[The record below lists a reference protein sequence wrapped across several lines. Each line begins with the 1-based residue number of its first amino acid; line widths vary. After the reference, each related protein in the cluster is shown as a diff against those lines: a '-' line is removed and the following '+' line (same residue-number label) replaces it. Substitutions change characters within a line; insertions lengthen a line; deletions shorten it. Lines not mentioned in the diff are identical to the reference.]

1 MKKGLTILFFFYA
14 FLSNAQNTLNN
25 VGLTSI
31 APASVAY
38 SVRQLSTS
46 YTGPL
51 LRIKINTSFYDVYPD
66 ETTKKFTI
74 TSKISAPIS
83 TYNAAIGVAST
94 NAISTL
100 ITASTNATVAIWYDQ
115 SGNNVHVLSSNGSA
129 QIITAGSINM
139 MNGQPTIRFFGSGS
153 SSNLISV
160 NTVNYNSQTLATVN
174 AVAQNIATTDL
185 VSGIISTGDSG
196 GWGLNY
202 DPSYS
207 IKGYWIDGSGQFG
220 ASVNETSTDAKIIT
234 GLMGTSTS
242 SSIYSN
248 SVLKGT
254 KATHLIA
261 NGVADKINVGIR
273 GENATQR
280 QFNGNISETMLFPKN
295 LTSAEQAALEA
306 SQSIYLLPSVTITS
320 SATGA
325 VCSGTSVTFTAST
338 SGMTNPSYQ
347 WYKNSVAING
357 ATTATYT
364 TTALSNNDAI
374 YVSCSG
380 ASNIVSDNSLALW
393 LDASNTSSYS
403 SGSIWYDLSGNGRN
417 ATINSSQTFLTQN
430 GGVFQFNGTAN
441 PMLINKVTTATSEI
455 SMSAWVFITPGTTQG
470 AFIKNG
476 ASLGNTFGAGG
487 GGGFCAGTFPG
498 MLLAGQSWLGSNSPT
513 ANFSSGWQLCTMV
526 ISGSS
531 PTTYKYYINGTL
543 ANTATFSSPMA
554 PNGSYTALGDNY
566 GDAGG
571 CTPFNSKMGAAYF
584 YTKALS
590 VSEILQNYNA
600 SAARF
605 GLTNINGTASNTIT
619 TTVNAG
625 PSGTLTILGDGCINK
640 TTLNTTSGQTSY
652 TWYRDGGAISG
663 ATSNNYTPTIPGE
676 YKVQVAN
683 GACVSMST
691 TTIISTCGVTADGR
705 MSIFETSTTIVS
717 KEGAKNNG
725 NGISETGK
733 VLSPPTPPVITNGL
747 QLHYDTNNPGSYS
760 GSGPTLTDLSGNGRH
775 GTLENSPS
783 FTTLAPTAGGG
794 VLSFN
799 GTNQYISTSY
809 TPANTCTISIWFY
822 NNLNYSDFNRGIFS
836 TYHNPNSTNGIYMGT
851 RSPSL
856 NLSRDAN
863 VGYATTVVP
872 SLSINTWYNV
882 TVTSDAAGSSGTGTI
897 KVYLNGNLETT
908 LTGAKTTH
916 ATVLNIGRTRY
927 DANYWSGYLGSAMVY
942 NTALSDTEVLTNYNA
957 QKTRFGY

>member
-1 MKKGLTILFFFYA
+1 MKKGLAILFFFYA
-14 FLSNAQNTLNN
+14 FLSNAQQNTLNN
-25 VGLTSI
+25 VGLTNI

-38 SVRQLSTS
+38 SVRQLSTT

-51 LRIKINTSFYDVYPD
+51 VRIKVGASFYDVYPD
-66 ETTKKFTI
+66 ASTKFFSLN
-74 TSKISAPIS
+74 SKISASIG
-83 TYNAAIGVAST
+83 TYNATIAVAST
-94 NAISTL
+94 NALSTI
-100 ITASTNATVAIWYDQ
+100 ITASTDATIAIWYDQ

-129 QIITAGSINM
+129 KIIAAGNM
-139 MNGQPTIRFFGSGS
+139 NTLNGYPTIYFNGSTS
-153 SSNLISV
+153 FLVSAV
-160 NTVNYNSQTLATVN
+160 NVNYNAQTLATINTVTKN
-174 AVAQNIATTDL
+174 VASTDYI
-185 VSGIISTGDSG
+185 SGIISTGNSG
-196 GWGLNY
+196 GWGLCY
-202 DPSYS
+202 DPTNT
-207 IKGYWIDGSGQFG
+207 IKGYWVDASGGNG
-220 ASVNETSTDAKIIT
+220 ALSNEHTTDAKIVT
-234 GLMGTSTS
+234 GLIGTTTN
-242 SSIYSN
+242 SSIYVN
-248 SVLKGT
+248 SQLKGT
-254 KATHLIA
+254 KVAQPIT
-261 NGVADKINVGIR
+261 NGTADKIYVGRR
-273 GENATQR
+273 GGDIASR
-280 QFNGNISETMLFPKN
+280 QFNGNISEIMMFPKN
-295 LTSAEQAALEA
+295 LTSSEQATLEA
-306 SQSIYLLPSVTITS
+306 TQTIFLPVGVSITS

-325 VCSGTSVTFTAST
+325 VCSGTSVTFTANTTGIS
-338 SGMTNPSYQ
+338 SPSYQ

-357 ATTATYT
+357 ATSSSYT
-364 TTALSNNDAI
+364 TNTLSNNDVI

-403 SGSIWYDLSGNGRN
+403 SGSTWYDLSGNGRN
-417 ATINSSQTFLTQN
+417 ATINSNQTFSTQN

-441 PMLINKVTTATSEI
+441 PMLIAKVTSATSEI

-487 GGGFCAGTFPG
+487 GGGFCAGTYPG
-498 MLLAGQSWLGSNSPT
+498 MLLAGQSWLGSSSPT

-526 ISGSS
+526 ISGTS

-543 ANTATFSSPMA
+543 ANTATFSSPSA

-566 GDAGG
+566 GDGGG

-605 GLTNINGTASNTIT
+605 GLTNINGNTSNTIT
-619 TTVNAG
+619 TTVNTG
-625 PSGTLTILGDGCINK
+625 PTGTLTVLGDGCINK
-640 TTLNTTSGQTSY
+640 TTLSTTSGQTSY
-652 TWYRDGGAISG
+652 TWYKDGGAISG
-663 ATSNNYTPTIPGE
+663 ATNNTYKPAIAGE
-676 YKVQVAN
+676 YKVQVSN
-683 GACVSMST
+683 GTCGSMST
-691 TTIISTCGVTADGR
+691 TTIISTCGVTASGR
-705 MSIFETSTTIVS
+705 MGILETSTTLVS
-717 KEGAKNNG
+717 KAGAKNSG
-725 NGISETGK
+725 KGVSERGK
-733 VLSPPTPPVITNGL
+733 ILTQPTPPVVTSGL
-747 QLHYDTNNPGSYS
+747 QLYYDMNNALSYS
-760 GSGPTLTDLSGNGRH
+760 GSGPTLNDLSGNGRH

-799 GTNQYISTSY
+799 GTNQYISTTY
-809 TPANTCTISIWFY
+809 TPSPTCTISIWFY
-822 NNLNYSDFNRGIFS
+822 NNLNYTDFNRGIFS

-872 SLSINTWYNV
+872 SLSINTWYNI
-882 TVTSDAAGSSGTGTI
+882 TVTSDASGSSGTGTI
-897 KVYLNGNLETT
+897 KVYLNGNLQTT

-916 ATVLNIGRTRY
+916 ATVLNIGRSRY

-942 NTALSDTEVLTNYNA
+942 NTALSDNDVLTNYNA

>member
-1 MKKGLTILFFFYA
+1 MKKGLAILFFFYA
-14 FLSNAQNTLNN
+14 FLSNAQQNTLNN
-25 VGLTSI
+25 VGLTNI

-38 SVRQLSTS
+38 SVRQLSTT

-51 LRIKINTSFYDVYPD
+51 VRIKVGASFYDVYPD
-66 ETTKKFTI
+66 ASTKFFSLN
-74 TSKISAPIS
+74 SKISASIG
-83 TYNAAIGVAST
+83 TYNATIAVAST
-94 NAISTL
+94 NALSTI
-100 ITASTNATVAIWYDQ
+100 ITASTDATIAIWYDQ

-129 QIITAGSINM
+129 KIITAGSINTL
-139 MNGQPTIRFFGSGS
+139 NGYPTIYFNGSTSFLS
-153 SSNLISV
+153 SAV
-160 NTVNYNSQTLATVN
+160 NVNYNAQTLATINTVTKN
-174 AVAQNIATTDL
+174 VASTDYI
-185 VSGIISTGDSG
+185 SGIISTGNSG
-196 GWGLNY
+196 GWGLCY
-202 DPSYS
+202 DPTNT
-207 IKGYWIDGSGQFG
+207 IKGYWVDASGGNG
-220 ASVNETSTDAKIIT
+220 ALSNEHTTDAKIVT
-234 GLMGTSTS
+234 GLIGTTTN
-242 SSIYSN
+242 SSIYVN
-248 SVLKGT
+248 SQLKGT
-254 KATHLIA
+254 KVAQPIT
-261 NGVADKINVGIR
+261 NGTADKIYVGRR
-273 GENATQR
+273 GGDIASR
-280 QFNGNISETMLFPKN
+280 QFNGNISEIMMFPKN
-295 LTSAEQAALEA
+295 LTSSEQATLEA
-306 SQSIYLLPSVTITS
+306 TQTIFLPVGVSITS
-320 SATGA
+320 SASGA
-325 VCSGTSVTFTAST
+325 VCSGTSVTFTANTTGIS
-338 SGMTNPSYQ
+338 SPSYQ

-357 ATTATYT
+357 ATSATYT
-364 TTALSNNDAI
+364 TTTLSNNDAI

-403 SGSIWYDLSGNGRN
+403 SGSTWYDLSGNGRN
-417 ATINSSQTFLTQN
+417 ATINSNQTFSTQN

-441 PMLINKVTTATSEI
+441 PMLIAKVTSATSEI

-487 GGGFCAGTFPG
+487 GGGFCAGTYPG
-498 MLLAGQSWLGSNSPT
+498 MLLAGQSWLGSSSPT

-526 ISGSS
+526 ISGTS

-543 ANTATFSSPMA
+543 ANTATFSSPSA

-566 GDAGG
+566 GDGGG

-605 GLTNINGTASNTIT
+605 GLTNINGNTSNTIT
-619 TTVNAG
+619 TTVNTG
-625 PSGTLTILGDGCINK
+625 PTGTLTVLGDGCINK
-640 TTLNTTSGQTSY
+640 TTLSTTSGQTSY
-652 TWYRDGGAISG
+652 TWYKDGGAISG
-663 ATSNNYTPTIPGE
+663 ATNNTYKPAIAGE
-676 YKVQVAN
+676 YKVQVSN
-683 GACVSMST
+683 GTCGSMST
-691 TTIISTCGVTADGR
+691 TTIISTCGVTASGR
-705 MSIFETSTTIVS
+705 MGILETSTTLVS
-717 KEGAKNNG
+717 KAGAKNSG
-725 NGISETGK
+725 KGVSERGK
-733 VLSPPTPPVITNGL
+733 ILTQPTPPVVTSGL
-747 QLHYDTNNPGSYS
+747 QLYYDMNNALSYS
-760 GSGPTLTDLSGNGRH
+760 GSGPTLNDLSGNGRH

-856 NLSRDAN
+856 NLSRDNN

-872 SLSINTWYNV
+872 SLSINTWYNI
-882 TVTSDAAGSSGTGTI
+882 TVTSDASGSSGTGTI
-897 KVYLNGNLETT
+897 KVYLNGNLQTT

-916 ATVLNIGRTRY
+916 ATVLNIGRSRY

-942 NTALSDTEVLTNYNA
+942 NTALSDNDVLTNYNA